1 MKKEKVTEKM
11 ENIGGRIPEK
21 TAHDMRV
28 FCAIHKIKQVVLID
42 TAIREYLERQGK

>member
-1 MKKEKVTEKM
+1 MEKTTVIEKM
-11 ENIGGRIPEK
+11 ETIGGRIPEK

-28 FCAIHKIKQVVLID
+28 FCAIHKIKQAVLID